1 MLLFTNISN
10 KVTYLI
16 DHSGK
21 ALPALLVQALLFKDG
36 ENLSN
41 ISANIKLCWCLWPLN
56 SQGMYRRL
64 SFIQFSTE
72 LVWFA

>member
-21 ALPALLVQALLFKDG
+21 ALPGLLVQALLFKDG

-41 ISANIKLCWCLWPLN
+41 ISANINLC
-56 SQGMYRRL
+56 
-64 SFIQFSTE
+64 
-72 LVWFA
+72 